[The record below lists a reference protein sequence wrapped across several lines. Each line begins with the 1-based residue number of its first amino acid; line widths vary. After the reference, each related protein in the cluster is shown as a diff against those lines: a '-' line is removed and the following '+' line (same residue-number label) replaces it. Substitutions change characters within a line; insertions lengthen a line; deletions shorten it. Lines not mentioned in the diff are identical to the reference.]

1 MLCSSFDEFQDRF
14 GGFTVDAD
22 LPLAAMGFFENG
34 GSQLWVVRT
43 MHYGDVS
50 DASSALGTRASG
62 FLAAGGGPTP
72 ASVQGANSGP
82 FRLTDGSLIRA
93 VVDGGAPQDAVFI
106 GSAATVAAGGA
117 RPFALADGMNL
128 LLRFDGGAEQEVV
141 FAAAD
146 FGNIALATPPEVAAV
161 LNRVLVGARAS
172 VTAGILQVQSDTL
185 GLASQAQIVGGTANT
200 VLQFPDATVSGGG
213 NVPNLA
219 AVDVLDVRAVV
230 EAAIPTLHVVEGPGG
245 QVVLE
250 TVGTGPTATLEVDA
264 ATSAAFGFDAALHAG
279 AATGAARA
287 VQVEGKDPGAY
298 GNRLEV
304 EVRAATNGS
313 ADAFDLLVIEDG
325 VYREVFPNLSMTETH
340 PRYVET
346 VVNNARTGSLYI
358 RVTDQR
364 LLGAPVPHP
373 QTITLSGGNDGLL
386 ALGDADFIGSEAGH
400 TGLHALDAVQDLSLL
415 IVPGR
420 ATPAIHD
427 AMLRYCEVTRNGM
440 AFAVLD
446 PPASLSAPDI
456 VTYVTTTASLEN
468 LSEYGAIYWPRIE
481 VLNPQKSV
489 YGNTERI
496 VAPPSGA
503 VAGAYAR
510 TDGER
515 PGGVYDPPAGID
527 KGRLFGVLGFET
539 DEVLDERKRDLV
551 YPHRINPLTTA
562 PGLPR
567 YIDGSRT
574 LKGDGNF
581 PYVAERRGVIFIERS
596 LRLGL
601 EFARHK
607 NNTEALRAQVR
618 RTITAFLLTQMNNGA
633 FRSREPAKA
642 FFVDMSANTPTVI
655 FAGQLIAR
663 VGLATNKPAEFIILR
678 ISQDTRA
685 LEAELA
691 DSNP

>member
-1 MLCSSFDEFQDRF
+1 MSGQLLSSKVVIVEEEPRVRGIPSAPTSVAGAVGITERGPVGQAVLCSSFDEFQDKF

-22 LPLAAMGFFENG
+22 LPLTAMGFFENG

-50 DASSALGTRASG
+50 DPSSELGMRASG
-62 FLAAGGGPTP
+62 FLAAGGGPAP
-72 ASVQGANSGP
+72 ASVQGATSGP

-146 FGNIALATPPEVAAV
+146 FNNIALATPPEVAAL

-250 TVGTGPTATLEVDA
+250 TVGTGPTANLEVDA
-264 ATSAAFGFDAALHAG
+264 ATSAAFGLDAALHTG
-279 AATGAARA
+279 AATGAAQAIQIGGR
-287 VQVEGKDPGAY
+287 DPGVY
-298 GNRLEV
+298 GNRVEV

-325 VYREVFPNLSMTETH
+325 VYREVFPNLSMTEAH

-346 VVNNARTGSLYI
+346 VINDARAGSLYI
-358 RVTDQR
+358 GVTDQR
-364 LLGAPVPHP
+364 LAGTPVPHP
-373 QTITLSGGNDGLL
+373 QTIALSGGNDGLL
-386 ALGDADFIGSEAGH
+386 GLGDADFIGSEAGH

-415 IVPGR
+415 VVPGR
-420 ATPAIHD
+420 ATPAVHD

-440 AFAVLD
+440 AFAVLE
-446 PPASLSAPDI
+446 PPAGLSAPDI
-456 VTYVTTTASLEN
+456 VTFVTTTASLEN
-468 LSEYGAIYWPRIE
+468 LSSTAAATGRVSWSWTRRRAF
-481 VLNPQKSV
+481 S
-489 YGNTERI
+489 GT
-496 VAPPSGA
+496 PSA
-503 VAGAYAR
+503 SWR
-510 TDGER
+510 
-515 PGGVYDPPAGID
+515 
-527 KGRLFGVLGFET
+527 
-539 DEVLDERKRDLV
+539 
-551 YPHRINPLTTA
+551 
-562 PGLPR
+562 LPR
-567 YIDGSRT
+567 
-574 LKGDGNF
+574 
-581 PYVAERRGVIFIERS
+581 V
-596 LRLGL
+596 
-601 EFARHK
+601 
-607 NNTEALRAQVR
+607 
-618 RTITAFLLTQMNNGA
+618 
-633 FRSREPAKA
+633 RSR
-642 FFVDMSANTPTVI
+642 VRTRVPTVNGLVVSTTRQR
-655 FAGQLIAR
+655 ASTR
-663 VGLATNKPAEFIILR
+663 VGSSECWASRPTRCSTSASATWFIRTESTRSRPRLACH
-678 ISQDTRA
+678 DTSTGPGR
-685 LEAELA
+685 
-691 DSNP
+691 